1 MFGFNAS
8 GQWGNWDSSQIVNTS
23 QTSNAQQAT
32 TINDPALQQ
41 AADQNLGFGMSTAAN
56 WNPTLAT
63 APAGFTADQ
72 VNAMNTGRG
81 LAMGGQGSNAIDE
94 GLWGANN
101 AVQYQPQQVAG
112 STYDPSQM
120 AAQGYNASTLGPA
133 SGYQASL
140 AGPVSAAATQGY
152 TASQLGQAQGYT
164 AAAGTANQQN
174 RANIQNVGVQSAA
187 QQLPSYLQAFD
198 PSYQTNV
205 INASMNDLDRARQ
218 LTQQSSAAQAA
229 QAGAFGDSREGV
241 MDAQTND
248 DYLRQVASL
257 SANERQSGFNTALS
271 ALQGDT
277 SNTLQSQLANQQADI
292 GVSANNAGYQNQFGL
307 ANLNAQNQALQYGA
321 GAQNQFSQL
330 NQAATNQAA
339 QFQADQANQAAMQA
353 SGLQASTNLA
363 NAASQNAAGQYNAS
377 QQNQF
382 GLANQ
387 GALNQAGQFNSQLG
401 FNAAQNNQQALN
413 QAGQYNAGNLQ
424 QANLANQQAGLAGQN
439 VNLAAANSLYQG
451 GQTQQN
457 MGMNN
462 YNMLNNIGNQQQA
475 YNQQYQNVYDA
486 NNALLNNA
494 NLTRLGIGQSAVSNT
509 PYTTAGTS
517 SGTQTGYSNTQ
528 SQGSSS
534 QYGASGGFSLSDIRL
549 KTDIK
554 PMTGTKPVVS
564 MPVTRRTMIGRPVA
578 VRTPAGPAVATP
590 VVRSTSLGLPE
601 VSRPAV
607 ADPMQ
612 AVHKLKPVTF
622 RWKGTGQPDA
632 GFYAQNVAQA
642 HPAAA
647 RQLPNGLHGYS
658 LPAVVGLLAA
668 GLQQVDKKVSKNK
681 GLMETGA
688 AA

>member
-8 GQWGNWDSSQIVNTS
+8 GQWVNFDETS
-23 QTSNAQQAT
+23 NTQTNQTQNAQQAT

-41 AADQNLGFGMSTAAN
+41 AADQNLGFGMNAAAN

-63 APAGFTADQ
+63 APAGFTPDQ
-72 VNAMNTGRG
+72 ITAMNTARG
-81 LAMGGQGSNAIDE
+81 LAVGGQGSNAIDE

-101 AVQYQPQQVAG
+101 AVSYQPQNVTG

-120 AAQGYNASTLGPA
+120 ASQGYNASTLGGA
-133 SGYQASL
+133 SGYQASQ
-140 AGPVSAAATQGY
+140 AGPVAAAAAQGY
-152 TASQLGQAQGYT
+152 NASQLGQAQGYT
-164 AAAGTANQQN
+164 AASGTADQQN

-187 QQLPSYLQAFD
+187 SQLPSYLQAFD

-218 LTQQSSAAQAA
+218 LTQQSNAAQAA

-277 SNTLQSQLANQQADI
+277 SNQLQSQLANQQADI

-307 ANLNAQNQALQYGA
+307 ANLNAQNTALQYGA

-330 NQAATNQAA
+330 NQQATNQAL
-339 QFQADQANQAAMQA
+339 QFQADAANQASQQA
-353 SGLQASTNLA
+353 AGLQASTNLA
-363 NAASQNAAGQYNAS
+363 NAAAQNAAGQFNAT
-377 QQNQF
+377 QNNQY

-387 GALNQAGQFNSQLG
+387 SALNQAGQYNSQLG
-401 FNAAQNNQQALN
+401 FNTAQNNQQALN
-413 QAGQYNAGNLQ
+413 QGAQYNAGNLQ

-439 VNLAAANSLYQG
+439 VNLNAANSLYQG

-462 YNMLNNIGNQQQA
+462 YGMLNSIGNQQQA
-475 YNQQYQNVYDA
+475 YNQAYQNTYDA
-486 NNALLNNA
+486 NQALINNA
-494 NLTRLGIGQSAVSNT
+494 PLVQLGIGQSAVSNT

-517 SGTQTGYSNTQ
+517 SGTQTGTSNTQ
-528 SQGSSS
+528 TQGSQST
-534 QYGASGGFSLSDIRL
+534 YNASGGFSLSDIRL

-578 VRTPAGPAVATP
+578 VRTPVGPAVATP
-590 VVRSTSLGLPE
+590 VIRSTSLGLPE
-601 VSRPAV
+601 VSKPAV
-607 ADPMQ
+607 ADPMK

-632 GFYAQNVAQA
+632 GFSAQNIEEA

-647 RQLPNGLHGYS
+647 RQLPNGLKGYS
-658 LPAVVGLLAA
+658 LPAVVGLLTA
-668 GLQQVDKKVSKNK
+668 GLQHLDKKVSKK
-681 GLMETGA
+681 QGLLEAGA